1 MKYLLIVERD
11 KRPTV
16 AVITINWNHNEVV
29 ISQAVFFFL
38 SKIREMT
45 IIKYFRSDYSCI
57 MYFGNTNQDLQKVP
71 NFLSI
76 FPSSKGF
83 NNLKY

>member
-29 ISQAVFFFL
+29 ISQAVFFF
-38 SKIREMT
+38 
-45 IIKYFRSDYSCI
+45 C
-57 MYFGNTNQDLQKVP
+57 QK
-71 NFLSI
+71 LE
-76 FPSSKGF
+76 K
-83 NNLKY
+83 